1 VNGEGLLSEH
11 VVLVTGGTSGIGLAC
26 ARDAVASGAQVVI
39 AGRDVTAGE
48 SVASEIGG
56 QFLAYDA
63 AVNGAGQQV
72 VDQVVASH
80 GRLDGLVV
88 SAAHTGGF
96 HAAADMPESEWRQV
110 MAVSLDGA
118 FAIAGAA
125 AAAMRQTGGGSIVFI
140 SSVEGM
146 TGAFG
151 HAAYV
156 TAKSALF
163 GLTRSM
169 AMDEGPFGTR
179 VNAISPGII
188 DSGRPDL
195 EEAKRNAAHMRFWEG
210 MTVLGRM
217 GQPAEIA
224 SVSTFLLSAGASYLT
239 GQNIAV
245 DGGWTI
251 GYPRPENIT

>member
-1 VNGEGLLSEH
+1 MNDQSLSGK
-11 VVLVTGGTSGIGLAC
+11 VVLVTGGTTGIGRAC
-26 ARDAVASGAQVVI
+26 AQHAVNSGAQVAI
-39 AGRDVTAGE
+39 AGRNITAGE
-48 SVASEIGG
+48 VVAAEIGS

-63 AVNGAGQQV
+63 AEHEAAGQV
-72 VDQVVASH
+72 VDQLLTTH
-80 GRLDGLVV
+80 GRIDGLVV
-88 SAAHTGGF
+88 SAAQTGGF
-96 HAAADMPESEWRQV
+96 HAAAEMPEDEWRQV

-118 FAIAGAA
+118 FAIARHAA
-125 AAAMRQTGGGSIVFI
+125 RAMRDTGGGSIVFI
-140 SSVEGM
+140 ASVEGM
-146 TGAFG
+146 TGAYN
-151 HAAYV
+151 HAAYF

-188 DSGRPDL
+188 DSGRADLDAAKQDPD
-195 EEAKRNAAHMRFWEG
+195 HMRFWEG

-217 GQPAEIA
+217 GRPAEIA
-224 SVSTFLLSAGASYLT
+224 SVSTFLLSDGASYLT

-251 GYPRPENIT
+251 GYPRPHTT